1 MSTVTAPAQKLLF
14 VTYGGGHAQMVLP
27 VVQWFARHTAIEVQ
41 VLALTTAA
49 PVFAHAGIAGVAVLG
64 FRDFVRPED
73 VDALGWGERLLAGN
87 TSTQV
92 SREESIAYLGL
103 SYADLEQRLGAAE
116 AAQAYARF
124 GRQALRP
131 VGVLS
136 RIIAKLAPDG
146 VVATS
151 SPRAE
156 RAAVEA
162 AGLMGLPSV
171 CLVDLFAID
180 EIAWVGQRGY
190 ATRVCVLNQ
199 AVADRL
205 LAHGRQPDEVC
216 VTGNPSFDELKAE
229 RWVAA
234 GLALRAER
242 GWDGQQ
248 VVLWASQPEPAEHPS
263 VPGRKGDTRLPGR
276 IRLAL
281 EAWALAA
288 PGRILVLRSHPSEAL
303 LGPSPHPQIVSHGRN
318 FELNTLLNAV
328 NGVVTM
334 NSTVGLQGHVAGKHV
349 IQVLGS
355 MFDDSAPLAQYGM
368 AEACDDLTKLPALLQ
383 AWNAPGARPEA
394 GSAAFANSATDAI
407 ARVILKLLQPF

>member
-1 MSTVTAPAQKLLF
+1 MTAPTQKILF

-27 VVQWFARHTAIEVQ
+27 VVLWFARHTAVEVQ

-49 PVFAHAGIAGVAVLG
+49 PVFANIAGVAVLG

-73 VDALGWGERLLAGN
+73 AAALAWGERLLSGN

-92 SREESIAYLGL
+92 SREESLAYLGL
-103 SYADLEQRLGAAE
+103 SYADLEHRLGTAE
-116 AAQAYARF
+116 AAHAYARF

-136 RIIAKLAPDG
+136 RIIAQLAPDV

-156 RAAVEA
+156 RAAIEA

-171 CLVDLFAID
+171 CMVDLFAID
-180 EIAWVGQRGY
+180 EIAWVGQPGY
-190 ATRVCVLNQ
+190 ASRVCVLNQ

-205 LAHGRQPDEVC
+205 LAHGRRPDEVC
-216 VTGNPSFDELKAE
+216 VTGNPSFDELKSAN
-229 RWVAA
+229 WVAT
-234 GLALRAER
+234 GQALRAAQ

-248 VVLWASQPEPAEHPS
+248 VVLWASQIEPAEHPS
-263 VPGRKGDTRLPGR
+263 VPGRKGDTSLPGR

-288 PGRILVLRSHPSEAL
+288 PGRVLVLRPHPSEAL
-303 LGPSPHPQIVSHGRN
+303 LEASPHRQIINHGRD

-334 NSTVGLQGHVAGKHV
+334 NSTVGLQGHVAGKNV

-368 AEACDDLTKLPALLQ
+368 AEACDDLAKLPSLLE
-383 AWNAPGARPEA
+383 AWNAPGEGRATS
-394 GSAAFANSATDAI
+394 SAAFANSATEAVV
-407 ARVILKLLQPF
+407 RVILKLFKQT

>member
-1 MSTVTAPAQKLLF
+1 MSAVTSPAQKLLF

-27 VVQWFARHTAIEVQ
+27 VVQWFARHSSVEVQ

-49 PVFAHAGIAGVAVLG
+49 PVFTNAGIAGVAVLG

-73 VDALGWGERLLAGN
+73 AGALVWGERLLAGN
-87 TSTQV
+87 SSTQV
-92 SREESIAYLGL
+92 SREESVAYLGL
-103 SYADLEQRLGAAE
+103 SYADLERRLGTAE
-116 AAQAYARF
+116 AADAYARF

-136 RIIAKLAPDG
+136 RIIEKLAPNV

-156 RAAVEA
+156 RAAIEA
-162 AGLMGLPSV
+162 AGLAGLPSV

-180 EIAWVGQRGY
+180 EIAWVGQPGY
-190 ATRVCVLNQ
+190 ASRVCVLNQ

-205 LAHGRQPDEVC
+205 LAHGRKPDEVC
-216 VTGNPSFDELKAE
+216 VTGNPSFDELKAAN
-229 RWVAA
+229 WVAA
-234 GLALRAER
+234 GQALCAAQ

-263 VPGRKGDTRLPGR
+263 VPGRKGDTTLPGR

-288 PGRILVLRSHPSEAL
+288 PGRVLVLRPHPSEPSLEAL
-303 LGPSPHPQIVSHGRN
+303 PHTQIVSHGRD

-334 NSTVGLQGHVAGKHV
+334 NSTVGLQGHVAGKKV

-355 MFDDSAPLAQYGM
+355 MFDDSVPLAQYGM
-368 AEACDDLTKLPALLQ
+368 ADACDDLANLPALLA
-383 AWNAPGARPEA
+383 AWNTPDAEPGT
-394 GSAAFANSATDAI
+394 GFSAFANSATEAV
-407 ARVILKLLQPF
+407 ARVILKLF